1 MNDLLLFFHS
11 LIRYAVI
18 ITVAFAGITHLIALL
33 RKAPILNGERQAA
46 IFAVVFS
53 HVQLVL
59 GLVLYFLRKD
69 AYVSSTTTG
78 RFWKFEHIGMMVIA
92 VALVTIGRSLSK
104 RGKEDQIKQ
113 RRVAIFYLIALVLML
128 WATPWPFTE
137 LGHGRGWL

>member
-11 LIRYAVI
+11 LMRYAVI

-46 IFAVVFS
+46 IFAVIFS

-69 AYVSSTTTG
+69 AYVSTTTSG

-92 VALVTIGRSLSK
+92 VILVTLGRSLSK
-104 RGKEDQIKQ
+104 RAEEDRSKQ
-113 RRVAIFYLIALVLML
+113 LRVAIFYLIALALIL